1 MSKQFLTDSKALPFC
16 KGCGHTGVAQNTER
30 ALQQL
35 GYDPLDVIFV
45 TDIGCHGIIDKNL
58 VSHTVHGLHG
68 RSVAIAGGIAAG
80 LPKDSNKK
88 VIVFIGDGGAT
99 IGMQH
104 LMIAAHHN
112 FSMTVIVHNNML
124 YGMTGGQPSEFTP
137 EGFNTPT
144 APHRSSAGAIDI
156 CKVAE
161 AAGAAYVSRIFGIG
175 NFTAELAE
183 AFSQPGFS
191 LVEVMELC
199 TSYGLKSNPGMKLK
213 NLIEEA
219 GIEFIKYTNETKK
232 SSELPDY
239 EGHRLSLITDQL
251 VISQEYTADST
262 HKISILLA
270 GSAGEGTQSAAE
282 FLARTAMLSGLHVTR
297 KSHVPVTVGVG
308 FSASEV
314 IISKEP
320 IYYTGSSKPDYILIT
335 SKDGLEYAMP
345 RLTDGYKSIV
355 YLDATLQTPE
365 TASEIHIIPM
375 REKVGARNAALLS
388 VFKLVTDSRMLS
400 MESMISAY
408 SQHKLAAKLPID
420 TFLDQLN

>member
-1 MSKQFLTDSKALPFC
+1 
-16 KGCGHTGVAQNTER
+16 
-30 ALQQL
+30 
-35 GYDPLDVIFV
+35 
-45 TDIGCHGIIDKNL
+45 
-58 VSHTVHGLHG
+58 
-68 RSVAIAGGIAAG
+68 
-80 LPKDSNKK
+80 
-88 VIVFIGDGGAT
+88 
-99 IGMQH
+99 
-104 LMIAAHHN
+104 
-112 FSMTVIVHNNML
+112 
-124 YGMTGGQPSEFTP
+124 
-137 EGFNTPT
+137 
-144 APHRSSAGAIDI
+144 
-156 CKVAE
+156 
-161 AAGAAYVSRIFGIG
+161 
-175 NFTAELAE
+175 
-183 AFSQPGFS
+183 
-191 LVEVMELC
+191 MELC

-388 VFKLVTDSRMLS
+388 VFKLVTDSRMFS